1 MAVSCS
7 TLLTLCLEHSPD
19 ENTVSAQSNLERV
32 CMIQSLPMTEHRIL
46 EIKKATE
53 SDDEMKLLKSIIIN
67 GWPGDKLQL
76 PPEVLPDFSI
86 RDELSVQDGIIFR
99 GERAVI
105 PAELRNVLKEKI
117 HSSHLGIEGCLRRAR
132 EAIYWPNMNADMK
145 DYISKC
151 SVCRSTSD
159 CQQKETM
166 MPHAIPDRPWAKI
179 GVDLF
184 SLNNRDY
191 LITVDYYS
199 NFWEVDNLS
208 STESI
213 SVIRKLK
220 AHFAR
225 YGIPDVVMSD
235 NDPQF
240 SSERFAKFAETW
252 EFQHDTSSPGHSQS
266 NGKAE
271 SAVKTAKKLMKRAE
285 LSKSEIYLSFLDHRN
300 TPNDSGYSPAQCLM
314 NRRTKTLLPVTS
326 NLLKPEI
333 SVNRHRSLCVSQ
345 QRQKSYYDKHSKD
358 LRSLEEGD
366 VVRMKPFHGQQ
377 WKKATVCKRL
387 ADRSYRVETSDGGA
401 YNRNRVHLRKTTEQP
416 TSSAGSTHLDQP
428 ISVVLTIESSHG
440 SNDAPTSETSATE
453 ESAAQ
458 ERYVTR
464 SGRVV
469 KPVERYE

>member
-1 MAVSCS
+1 MFSKFEHFTFGRTVRVQSDHKPLESILKKPLYRAPKRLQAMMMRLQRYDLIISYVSGKLLYLAD
-7 TLLTLCLEHSPD
+7 TLSRAFSPD
-19 ENTVSAQSNLERV
+19 RNTVSAQSNLECV
-32 CMIQSLPMTEHRIL
+32 CMIHVQFLPLTEHRIL

-53 SDDEMKLLKSIIIN
+53 SDDEMKLFKSIIIN

-76 PPEVLPDFSI
+76 PPEVLPYFSI
-86 RDELSVQDGIIFR
+86 RDELSVQDGIFFR

-105 PAELRNVLKEKI
+105 PAELRNILKEKI
-117 HSSHLGIEGCLRRAR
+117 HSSHLDIEGC
-132 EAIYWPNMNADMK
+132 
-145 DYISKC
+145 ISKC

-166 MPHAIPDRPWAKI
+166 MPHDIPDRPWAKI

-235 NDPQF
+235 NGPQF

-271 SAVKTAKKLMKRAE
+271 SAVKTATKLMKRAE

-345 QRQKSYYDKHSKD
+345 QLQKSYYDKHGKD

-366 VVRMKPFHGQQ
+366 VVRMKPFHIQQ
-377 WKKATVCKRL
+377 WKKQRYAKDL
-387 ADRSYRVETSDGGA
+387 LIA
-401 YNRNRVHLRKTTEQP
+401 
-416 TSSAGSTHLDQP
+416 
-428 ISVVLTIESSHG
+428 LTG
-440 SNDAPTSETSATE
+440 
-453 ESAAQ
+453 
-458 ERYVTR
+458 
-464 SGRVV
+464 
-469 KPVERYE
+469 